1 MTRAT
6 ARTAA
11 QTRPR
16 RSANARALER
26 VSEMV
31 DVPLKTP
38 VDMVR
43 LTRRGVKPGVV
54 DELVRQGFSRAEVN
68 WIVPAR
74 TLTHRR
80 QKKERLT
87 AEESGRWLRAARLKA
102 LATEVL
108 GDDDKALR
116 WLHKPR
122 RAFDNLTAMEL
133 MKTEAGAQ
141 LVEEMLGQLDA
152 GYYA

>member
-1 MTRAT
+1 MPEAAAT
-6 ARTAA
+6 FT
-11 QTRPR
+11 PR
-16 RSANARALER
+16 SNRKSSASARALAR

-31 DVPLKTP
+31 DVPLKTA
-38 VDMVR
+38 VDVVR
-43 LTRRGVKPGVV
+43 LTREGVEPKVV
-54 DELVRQGFSRAEVN
+54 DQLIKQGFSKAEVS

-87 AEESGRWLRAARLKA
+87 SEESGRWLRAARLQA
-102 LATEVL
+102 LAREVL
-108 GDDDKALR
+108 GDDDKALQ

-122 RAFDNLTAMEL
+122 MAFDQLSAMEL

>member
-1 MTRAT
+1 MSTAT
-6 ARTAA
+6 ARITP
-11 QTRPR
+11 RRR
-16 RSANARALER
+16 RSATARAMDR
-26 VSEMV
+26 VGEMV
-31 DVPLKTP
+31 DMPLKTP
-38 VDMVR
+38 VDVVR
-43 LTRRGVKPGVV
+43 LTREGVKPAVV
-54 DELVRQGFSRAEVN
+54 DELVKQGFSRAEVS

-74 TLTHRR
+74 TLAHRR

-87 AEESGRWLRAARLKA
+87 TEESGRWLRAAKLQA
-102 LATEVL
+102 LAREVL
-108 GDDDKALR
+108 GDDDRALQ

-122 RAFDNLTAMEL
+122 RAFDNLNAMEL

>member
-1 MTRAT
+1 MPEAAT
-6 ARTAA
+6 VFIPERD
-11 QTRPR
+11 QK
-16 RSANARALER
+16 RSARARALAR
-26 VSEMV
+26 VGKMV
-31 DVPLKTP
+31 DVPLKTA
-38 VDMVR
+38 VDVVR
-43 LTRRGVKPGVV
+43 LTQKGIEPRAV
-54 DELVRQGFSRAEVN
+54 DQLIEQGFSKAEVS

-122 RAFDNLTAMEL
+122 RAFDNLSAMEL